1 MCISIHVHEGITR
14 INFSQA
20 SVHEITSMN
29 TIQPKHEL
37 QDSDVYPV

>member
-1 MCISIHVHEGITR
+1 MCISIHVHEGVKR

-29 TIQPKHEL
+29 IFSPNMSSGL
-37 QDSDVYPV
+37 VVI